1 MKEYIYSLLPRLS
14 QYSKSLNN
22 SAILV
27 DHPWIFINDDGQ
39 KSKFVFRPN
48 NDLLVSVQ
56 GEVKKGRWEYLPAL
70 NALLIEQ
77 SGHSQLFSQGFVNTG
92 LLVLNRDETND
103 MFILVNQNLI
113 PDLDVVKYLGSLML
127 SEAPKYIGST
137 ATYAQG
143 VAEPGFEIVEM
154 KSPPIQVRIKR
165 TNPDSDLFAENNRI
179 VSLAY
184 TKLDDCIL
192 ITKDSTR
199 LNVVNGVIRW
209 SVRSDMVLGVILLVI
224 VITVIISGLIFAYS
238 QPS

>member
-56 GEVKKGRWEYLPAL
+56 GEVQKGRWEYLPAL

-113 PDLDVVKYLGSLML
+113 PDLDVVKYLSTLVPL
-127 SEAPKYIGST
+127 EAPKYVGAT

-143 VAEPGFEIVEM
+143 VDEPGFEIVEM
-154 KSPPIQVRIKR
+154 KSPAIQVRIKR
-165 TNPDSDLFAENNRI
+165 AKNDSDLFAENNRI
-179 VSLAY
+179 EYADG
-184 TKLDDCIL
+184 TKLEDCVL
-192 ITKDSTR
+192 MTKDSSR
-199 LNVVNGVIRW
+199 IKVVNGTINDTSNVIDQFLV
-209 SVRSDMVLGVILLVI
+209 SALIIIVMIALLAI
-224 VITVIISGLIFAYS
+224 WGSF
-238 QPS
+238 